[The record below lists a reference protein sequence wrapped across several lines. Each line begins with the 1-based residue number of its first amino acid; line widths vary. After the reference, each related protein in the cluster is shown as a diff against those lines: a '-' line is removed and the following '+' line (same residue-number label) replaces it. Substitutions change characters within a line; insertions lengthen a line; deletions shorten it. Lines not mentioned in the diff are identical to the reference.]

1 MFKNALSPLHKP
13 FGNPWIQVKNYALK
27 SSKEE
32 LSAVDKND
40 WKEAV
45 VKVVETGLKGLLG
58 PPKALARAR
67 DSPAP

>member
-45 VKVVETGLKGLLG
+45 VKVVETG
-58 PPKALARAR
+58 
-67 DSPAP
+67 